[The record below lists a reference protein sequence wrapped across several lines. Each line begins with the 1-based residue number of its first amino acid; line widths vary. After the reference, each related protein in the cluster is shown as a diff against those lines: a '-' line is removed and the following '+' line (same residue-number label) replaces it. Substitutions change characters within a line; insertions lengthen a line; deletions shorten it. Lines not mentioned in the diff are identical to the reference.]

1 MRSHLERL
9 KYSTLAPSR
18 YLVYM
23 HPVEYA
29 RLEGII
35 PILQGET
42 IRALAEEV
50 SRLNR
55 RSALR
60 RYTERIL
67 GDAAPLVQSASGE
80 WQVEFLSDPD
90 GVVAEDDILV
100 DSELLLPAA
109 PELGVGESTRR
120 ITTLRSGSADDQLEK
135 PLLKRP
141 ARRQPARSPE
151 SCTRTARV
159 ITPTMSS
166 RTLSPSAAAASRIRS
181 TSGSC
186 HRWMCPENTR
196 ASGAMRRPAVFSD
209 RLELSWDHPERSP
222 RSAGVCGRERHQ
234 EGKRRGNGAPGS
246 GAYRSGRNGLP
257 RFQRGAP
264 MTALL
269 WARLVMLAALGL
281 VVALYA
287 LVEREPDSIWRR
299 ASAARR
305 AFPYRYPA
313 LASGYTDAGSSA
325 RSTRTAFTLT
335 PNAASSS

>member
-80 WQVEFLSDPD
+80 WHVEFLSDPD

-120 ITTLRSGSADDQLEK
+120 ITTLRSGQRTTTRETAVETPGPPATRAFARIVYEDSAGHHSYDVIKDSVTIGRGGITYPVDIRIASSVDVSREH
-135 PLLKRP
+135 
-141 ARRQPARSPE
+141 
-151 SCTRTARV
+151 ARV
-159 ITPTMSS
+159 RRDAQTGRFFLIDLSS
-166 RTLSPSAAAASRIRS
+166 LGTTLNGRHIPQ
-181 TSGSC
+181 GYVD
-186 HRWMCPENTR
+186 
-196 ASGAMRRPAVFSD
+196 ASGTKK
-209 RLELSWDHPERSP
+209 EN
-222 RSAGVCGRERHQ
+222 GVE
-234 EGKRRGNGAPGS
+234 
-246 GAYRSGRNGLP
+246 
-257 RFQRGAP
+257 
-264 MTALL
+264 TALPDQ
-269 WARLVMLAALGL
+269 ARIGLAETVFLNFS
-281 VVALYA
+281 VVP
-287 LVEREPDSIWRR
+287 R
-299 ASAARR
+299 
-305 AFPYRYPA
+305 
-313 LASGYTDAGSSA
+313 
-325 RSTRTAFTLT
+325 
-335 PNAASSS
+335 